1 MRERRP
7 ELDELVRG
15 LARRQK
21 TVSSRYFY
29 DERGS
34 ELFEAIT
41 RLPEYYLTRSER
53 LLLTDIAP
61 RLIGRVRPRSLVE
74 LGAGSARKTRIL
86 LDAMTGQGRPTVY
99 VPVDVSEEFL
109 LETASRLREEYPT
122 LDVRPEVAD
131 MEQDL
136 ELASRPPSPCIYAF
150 LGSTIG
156 NFHHDKAV
164 RMIRGVRALMRHG
177 DVFLMG
183 ADLRPGP
190 GKTSRDLEAAYND
203 AQGVTVEFNL
213 NLLRVLNDR
222 FGTDFDPARFRHRAI
237 YNEAEGRIE
246 MYLEARSAHSVA
258 LPGGPPVSFEEGEML
273 HTEISCK
280 YDRATVRCL
289 LERAGL
295 DLTRWWTDERERYAL
310 ALGGLP
316 GARKIPGVR
325 SCL

>member
-1 MRERRP
+1 MRERRQ
-7 ELDELVRG
+7 ELEELARG
-15 LARRQK
+15 LTRSPK

-41 RLPEYYLTRSER
+41 RLPEYYLTRAERR
-53 LLLTDIAP
+53 LLTQIAP
-61 RLIGRVRPRSLVE
+61 ELVEQARPRSLVE

-86 LDAMTGQGRPTVY
+86 LDAMTGQGRPALY

-122 LDVRPEVAD
+122 LEVRPEVAD
-131 MEQDL
+131 MERDL
-136 ELASRPPSPCIYAF
+136 VLASRPPAPCIYAF

-156 NFHHDKAV
+156 NFDHDKAV
-164 RMIRGVRALMRHG
+164 RMIRAMRALMRDG

-190 GKTSRDLEAAYND
+190 TKTLRDLEAAYND

-316 GARKIPGVR
+316 GAPRTPGAG

>member
-1 MRERRP
+1 MRERHP
-7 ELDELVRG
+7 ELKELARG
-15 LARRQK
+15 LARKPK

-41 RLPEYYLTRSER
+41 RLPEYYLTRAERR
-53 LLLTDIAP
+53 LLTELAPDLIAH
-61 RLIGRVRPRSLVE
+61 VRPHSLVE

-86 LDAMTGQGRPTVY
+86 LDAMTGQGRAAIY

-109 LETASRLREEYPT
+109 LETASRLREEYPA
-122 LDVRPEVAD
+122 LEVRPQVAD

-136 ELASRPPSPCIYAF
+136 ELSCRPPAPRIYAF

-156 NFHHDKAV
+156 NFPHDEAV
-164 RMIRGVRALMRHG
+164 RMIAGMRALMRDG
-177 DVFLMG
+177 DVLLMG

-190 GKTSRDLEAAYND
+190 GKTLEVLEAAYND
-203 AQGVTVEFNL
+203 AQGVTAAFNL

-222 FGTDFDPARFRHRAI
+222 FGTDFDLSRFRHRAI
-237 YNEAEGRIE
+237 YNADAGRIE

-258 LPGGPPVSFEEGEML
+258 LPDSPSVSFERGEML
-273 HTEISCK
+273 RTEISCK
-280 YDRATVRCL
+280 YDRDTVRCL

-295 DLTRWWTDERERYAL
+295 TLVRWWIDAQGRYAL
-310 ALGGLP
+310 ALGALP
-316 GARKIPGVR
+316 A
-325 SCL
+325 